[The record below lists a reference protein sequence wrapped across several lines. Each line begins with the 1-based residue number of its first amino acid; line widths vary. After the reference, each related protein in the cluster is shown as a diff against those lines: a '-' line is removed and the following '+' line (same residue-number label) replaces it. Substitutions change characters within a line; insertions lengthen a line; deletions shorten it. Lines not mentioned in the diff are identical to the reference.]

1 MRKVRVYWNL
11 HKNVYS
17 IQDAKT
23 NKVIDH
29 KDFVRLAD
37 VKFTVRKGGQERVRD
52 EMRKNVHAF
61 MVGYLVEQH
70 DYVHFVKAEK
80 VTYNPYKHDTFVTV
94 ADETPVLTAPLV
106 TAGIDEGK
114 PSVWSIVAKSDVG
127 LINQQ

>member
-37 VKFTVRKGGQERVRD
+37 VKFTVRKGGQKRVRD

-61 MVGYLVEQH
+61 MVGYLVEEH
-70 DYVHFVKAEK
+70 DYVHSVRAEK
-80 VTYNPYKHDTFVTV
+80 VTYNPYKHETFVTV
-94 ADETPVLTAPLV
+94 SNETPVVTSPLV
-106 TAGIDEGK
+106 TAGSATGK
-114 PSVWSIVAKSDVG
+114 PSVWAVT
-127 LINQQ
+127 N